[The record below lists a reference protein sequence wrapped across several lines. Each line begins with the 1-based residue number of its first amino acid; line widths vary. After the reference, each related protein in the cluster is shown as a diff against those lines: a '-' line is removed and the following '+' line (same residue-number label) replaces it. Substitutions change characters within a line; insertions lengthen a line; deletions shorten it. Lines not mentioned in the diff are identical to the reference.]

1 MNGTAPALAKVYS
14 GRKLAVLKISI
25 ISDSDHGIQFQLE
38 GKLIGPWVQ
47 ELERL
52 SDEALSQQKAVSLDL
67 EKVWFV
73 DPRGVTLLRD
83 LARRQVSQVN
93 CSQFVIQQLKEA
105 AL

>member
-1 MNGTAPALAKVYS
+1 M
-14 GRKLAVLKISI
+14 LKISI
-25 ISDSDHGIQFQLE
+25 ISDSDQAIQFQLE
-38 GKLIGPWVQ
+38 GKLVGPWVE
-47 ELERL
+47 ELQRI
-52 SDEALSQQKAVSLDL
+52 SNKALSHQKAVSLDL